1 MKQMCKFVVSGHTAL
16 ADICCKPIIWFPCH
30 NLVVRASGGAVNL
43 QSFTHE
49 LLKLVEAN
57 LACKCPRQVWPGIGN
72 SVCKQVL
79 NHYYP
84 LIDHATRQAGI
95 IALPK
100 YRVREDARKI
110 FASLCSWRI

>member
-1 MKQMCKFVVSGHTAL
+1 
-16 ADICCKPIIWFPCH
+16 
-30 NLVVRASGGAVNL
+30 
-43 QSFTHE
+43 
-49 LLKLVEAN
+49 
-57 LACKCPRQVWPGIGN
+57 
-72 SVCKQVL
+72 VL

-110 FASLCSWRI
+110 FASLCS